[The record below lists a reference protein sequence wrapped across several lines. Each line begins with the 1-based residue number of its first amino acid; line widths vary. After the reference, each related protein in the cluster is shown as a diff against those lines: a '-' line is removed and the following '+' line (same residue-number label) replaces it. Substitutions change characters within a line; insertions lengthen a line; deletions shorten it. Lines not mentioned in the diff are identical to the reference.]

1 MMNRV
6 SSIQNNKEEDRN
18 KKVTTAANH
27 NNNQG
32 TYYDD
37 AELYEQA
44 MGTQTQS
51 SALADSE
58 VSFIM
63 RKVEKLK

>member
-1 MMNRV
+1 MMKRV
-6 SSIQNNKEEDRN
+6 SSIHPQINRDEAARA
-18 KKVTTAANH
+18 TTHHLDNEI
-27 NNNQG
+27 
-32 TYYDD
+32 
-37 AELYEQA
+37 ELYEQA

-63 RKVEKLK
+63 RKVEKLKQT